1 MTSWD
6 GWKARLL
13 SHSPQPGCTYTFPEL
28 KFTKRVL
35 QRVLLLAPGKTRS
48 HKGATGLRNIS
59 VARRNVTVYHNGRLC
74 I

>member
-1 MTSWD
+1 MV
-6 GWKARLL
+6 GRQELL

-59 VARRNVTVYHNGRLC
+59 MAKKKCYSLPQ
-74 I
+74 